1 MESGKLRDERYF
13 EERAMRQLRED
24 PRHFSSQVRLANGA
38 GYGKVLALP
47 ATVSRLASS
56 ATIRGSSIFVGL
68 RSIASGAKRSLVASS
83 ICASAS
89 ASLCVLDRASGATPA
104 ATEGGQT

>member
-1 MESGKLRDERYF
+1 MESGKLRDKRYF

-24 PRHFSSQVRLANGA
+24 PRHSSSQVRLARTARAMGT
-38 GYGKVLALP
+38 
-47 ATVSRLASS
+47 TVSRLASS
-56 ATIRGSSIFVGL
+56 ATIRGSSILVGL
-68 RSIASGAKRSLVASS
+68 RSIASGEKRSLVASS

-89 ASLCVLDRASGATPA
+89 ASLCVLGRASGATPA

>member
-1 MESGKLRDERYF
+1 
-13 EERAMRQLRED
+13 MRQLRED
-24 PRHFSSQVRLANGA
+24 PRHSSSQVRLARTA
-38 GYGKVLALP
+38 RAMGKFSPLP